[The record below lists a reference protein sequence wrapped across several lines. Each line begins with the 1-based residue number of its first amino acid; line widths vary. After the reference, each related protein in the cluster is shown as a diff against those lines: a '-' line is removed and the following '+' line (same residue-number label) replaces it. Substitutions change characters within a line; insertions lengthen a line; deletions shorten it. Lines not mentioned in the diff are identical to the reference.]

1 MSLSWPVPVNSLPN
15 PLNKPVTGRTLWSS
29 SPVYMLV
36 PNSHLCCF
44 QSWGQSYFQRHPSL
58 HLHLES
64 MLVSEQSQKAV
75 SFIVSDLF
83 LTGSFNKKKNAYI
96 PQNLNEAFKFRFQPY
111 LMQRKKSKL
120 SNYQKWQQSQR
131 SWEWCKKWPL
141 GCLSG

>member
-83 LTGSFNKKKNAYI
+83 LTGSFNKKKMPIYHRI
-96 PQNLNEAFKFRFQPY
+96 WMKLLSSDSSHIWCRE
-111 LMQRKKSKL
+111 KKV
-120 SNYQKWQQSQR
+120 NWVITR
-131 SWEWCKKWPL
+131 SDNNHNVAE
-141 GCLSG
+141 SGAKNGH